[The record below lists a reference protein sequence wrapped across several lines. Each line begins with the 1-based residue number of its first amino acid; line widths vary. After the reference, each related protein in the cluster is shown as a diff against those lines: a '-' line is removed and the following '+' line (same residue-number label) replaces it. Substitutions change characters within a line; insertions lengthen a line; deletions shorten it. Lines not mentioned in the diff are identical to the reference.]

1 VSGKVSPETQWILGI
16 TAVPVLGW
24 IIKEVASIRPL
35 KENVDA
41 LRDDMTY
48 TRTQVDKIRD
58 LLLDSAAK
66 KR

>member
-1 VSGKVSPETQWILGI
+1 MTPETQWLLGI
-16 TAVPVLGW
+16 TAVPFVGW

-41 LRDDMTY
+41 LREDTTY
-48 TRTQVDKIRD
+48 LRDRVDSIHD
-58 LLLDSAAK
+58 HLLDSAAD

>member
-1 VSGKVSPETQWILGI
+1 MSTKVTPETQWLLGV
-16 TAVPVLGW
+16 TAIPVLGW

-41 LRDDMTY
+41 LRDDVSH
-48 TRTQVDKIRD
+48 TRERVDKIHD
-58 LLLDSAAK
+58 YLLDSATK

>member
-1 VSGKVSPETQWILGI
+1 MSGKVSPEAQWLLGI
-16 TAVPVLGW
+16 TAVPVVGW

-41 LRDDMTY
+41 LRDDTTY
-48 TRTQVDKIRD
+48 MRGQIDKIRD
-58 LLLDSAAK
+58 HLLDSAAK